1 MKDKIN
7 YFWKNNKER
16 KKERKQKI
24 EQKKIVPDNYC
35 KLCMY
40 KVILLIAFLLCRNYG
55 GPQLS
60 RQNQKPH
67 RKTKNLTAKT
77 KTSRQKQKP
86 HGKPKNL
93 TAKTKYVTTKPKPSR
108 QNQRPNGKTK
118 YFTAKTK
125 YLTAKANTMA
135 KPKLFC
141 SCSEV
146 LGFDVRYFVFAV
158 RFLVLL

>member
-86 HGKPKNL
+86 HGKNKNL
-93 TAKTKYVTTKPKPSR
+93 TANPKTSR
-108 QNQRPNGKTK
+108 QKQNTSQQNQNPHGKTK
-118 YFTAKTK
+118 D
-125 YLTAKANTMA
+125 LMA
-135 KPKLFC
+135 KPNTSRQKQNT
-141 SCSEV
+141 SRQKQIPWQNQS
-146 LGFDVRYFVFAV
+146 YFVLAV
-158 RFLVLL
+158 KY